1 MNVDLNSVFLFNIKT
16 YGKEVADLEEQ
27 MAAAKLDLKMVNFIK
42 LLIVIIFELQCH

>member
-1 MNVDLNSVFLFNIKT
+1 MNVDLNSVSFFNIQT

-42 LLIVIIFELQCH
+42 HLIVL